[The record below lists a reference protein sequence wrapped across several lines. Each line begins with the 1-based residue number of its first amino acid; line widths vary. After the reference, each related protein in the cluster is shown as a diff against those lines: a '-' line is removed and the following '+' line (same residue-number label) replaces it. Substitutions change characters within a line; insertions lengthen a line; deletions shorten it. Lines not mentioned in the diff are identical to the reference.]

1 MKSTLLCLK
10 FEVYSLFQSF
20 YFLHNIQTLPVKAHF
35 LNLACNISSWQTKV
49 YALLAIIYTCTL
61 STNLHH
67 RKSNLSIREITALIT
82 KHLHLIAVT
91 ILSPPPPPSH
101 QYTLIDHQLY
111 NVQGRQ
117 VNLSLIRRFN
127 AAVCY
132 KALMLNISLYL
143 QNRISK
149 HASLCIYPYVDICI
163 NNQHI

>member
-91 ILSPPPPPSH
+91 ILSPPPSPFPSVYSNWPSTLQRTRETGESITYQKIQCSCLLQSIDVKH
-101 QYTLIDHQLY
+101 Q
-111 NVQGRQ
+111 
-117 VNLSLIRRFN
+117 SLLTKSYQQTCQPMHI
-127 AAVCY
+127 
-132 KALMLNISLYL
+132 
-143 QNRISK
+143 
-149 HASLCIYPYVDICI
+149 PICRYMY
-163 NNQHI
+163 